1 MTLGRESL
9 PRQRESLPRQSLP
22 SLAGC
27 LSLVFVGP
35 CAQNRGGGID
45 LVLMKELVP
54 QLDDSSVFTVS
65 VMKSDIDLGFSPR
78 EGFAL
83 RAEQAASLNVHDVV
97 FVVVLGR
104 GTGTDD

>member
-1 MTLGRESL
+1 M
-9 PRQRESLPRQSLP
+9 
-22 SLAGC
+22 
-27 LSLVFVGP
+27 SLVFVGP
-35 CAQNRGGGID
+35 CALNRGGGID
-45 LVLMKELVP
+45 LVLMKVLVP

-65 VMKSDIDLGFSPR
+65 VMQSDIDLGFSPR

-83 RAEQAASLNVHDVV
+83 LAEQAASLNVHDVV